1 MGRQFK
7 NNRVWHS
14 FLKNASPI
22 VIRFKGAP
30 MESKHN
36 DEDIVF
42 FEVRGDTH
50 DKYYYV
56 VENGMIEE
64 LIADDV
70 PHGEW
75 IKCTFDGMKSDATM
89 SFEAAGSSTNATKDF
104 PRPDGKEYSRP
115 AERSLSTGNIVDDYS
130 LCVDAAKQIIMDKLG
145 VAVMTVEAAPTVQ
158 AMAATLYINWSYT
171 KFTKPLTA
179 IEDTDADESELL
191 TEVKDLLASLPNKN
205 GKAHDGRALKTTLA
219 KMEDALMDASAEAL
233 DKYKEWLVIETDYQQ
248 EDEPEEL
255 EDELPF

>member
-1 MGRQFK
+1 
-7 NNRVWHS
+7 
-14 FLKNASPI
+14 
-22 VIRFKGAP
+22 

-42 FEVRGDTH
+42 FEVRGDPH

-64 LIADDV
+64 LIRDDV

-75 IKCTFDGMKSDATM
+75 LKCTFDGMKSDATM
-89 SFEAAGSSTNATKDF
+89 SFEVAGSSTNAT
-104 PRPDGKEYSRP
+104 GKYQNAPGNPSKGYVRE
-115 AERSLSTGNIVDDYS
+115 AQSTGNIVDDFK
-130 LCVDAAKQIIMDKLG
+130 LCVDAAKGIVFEKLSID
-145 VAVMTVEAAPTVQ
+145 AETVEAAPVVQ

-171 KFTKPLTA
+171 KFTKPLTPPD
-179 IEDTDADESELL
+179 EDESELAG
-191 TEVKDLLASLPNKN
+191 EVVELLASLPSKN

-219 KMEDALMDASAEAL
+219 KMEDAVMKAPADVLG
-233 DKYKEWLVIETDYQQ
+233 KYKEWLVIELDFQQ

-255 EDELPF
+255 GDELPF